1 MREILFRGK
10 RKCDGRWVEG
20 YYVQQENPFTEDGM
34 PIKHLIFEYAPFAE
48 EVDPDTISEFTGLT
62 DRNGKKIFEGDILDR
77 FGERDYVKYGEWN
90 CGCCNDVYGWVTANY
105 MRFSKGDSEV
115 VGNIWDNKE
124 LLGGETE
131 EGTER

>member
-34 PIKHLIFEYAPFAE
+34 PIKHLIFEFAPFAE
-48 EVDPDTISEFTGLT
+48 EVDPDTIGEYTGLM

-77 FGERDYVKYGEWN
+77 FGKRDYVKYGEWN

-105 MRFSKGDSEV
+105 MRFNEDDCEV
-115 VGNIWDNKE
+115 VGNIWDTPE
-124 LLGGETE
+124 LLGGETQ
-131 EGTER
+131 EGPDR